1 MRTHRHVSPSF
12 TPLLAAAGCAALLL
26 GMAPAASAA
35 PHEVNLA
42 STDQAAAYCKSGSMG
57 TNDIAYINSNDGAVQ
72 FGPGYKC
79 VQKKAK
85 KQATKKVSTALA
97 VDGSGNV
104 SECKLANAAT
114 SKKLCNNGGIGIY
127 DIDYILGG
135 LYKKIGGPGY
145 GCGTGKQVGGIAN
158 AVCK

>member
-1 MRTHRHVSPSF
+1 MHSHLPLHTPFMR
-12 TPLLAAAGCAALLL
+12 LAAAAGCASFLL
-26 GMAPAASAA
+26 GMASAASAA

-42 STDQAAAYCKSGSMG
+42 STDQAASYCQSGSMG

-79 VQKKAK
+79 VQKKAVK
-85 KQATKKVSTALA
+85 KDTKNVSQALS

-104 SECKLANAAT
+104 SECKLANAAS

-145 GCGTGKQVGGIAN
+145 GCSTGKQVGGIAN